1 MNIRL
6 NFFLVLLSI
15 SFLPVS
21 ASAQNNTSI
30 QVLSATVKDK
40 PVGGAEVIFQKNGE
54 KSVNTTTNLLGKSSV
69 YVPFNTNDNSSLLI
83 IKAKGYSTLVV
94 KCPCNGLTY
103 ALSETMTQLDGMRIV
118 LSWGDHPID
127 MDSHLVFDRNHISFN
142 HKRGENAWLDVD
154 SRQGYGP
161 ETITIGERNTGNDY
175 IYAVHT
181 YHDENKFKK
190 NHYNI
195 KAKAQVYVGNSL
207 VRTYY
212 FQPGEPGTLRYL
224 FGINKQGEI
233 YDLNKIVRGVSG
245 EEGVIRELNSSLSSS
260 YVLNTNSITI
270 SAPRPNSSPR
280 ASMGRGAGITIG
292 SYTRASSGDISK
304 AKLIN
309 QKGEKAYHRKELDAA
324 IRLYHQAIEL
334 DPEYSQAYSN
344 LGLAYQ
350 KSKRIAEALWAN
362 RKAIVLAKGK
372 KKHIVRAS
380 SYYNI
385 ARIYESHNMLKKALQ
400 NYVFAEQQRPRKAYK
415 KAIKRIKDKINQADT

>member
-6 NFFLVLLSI
+6 SFFLVLLNI
-15 SFLPVS
+15 SFLPVL

-69 YVPFNTNDNSSLLI
+69 NVPFNTNDSSSLLI

-118 LSWGDHPID
+118 LSWGGHPID

-142 HKRGENAWLDVD
+142 HKSGDSAWLDVD

-161 ETITIGERNTGNDY
+161 ETITIGERNSGNDY

-181 YHDENKFKK
+181 FYDEGQFKK
-190 NHYNI
+190 NHYSI

-224 FGINKQGEI
+224 FGVNKQGEI

-245 EEGVIRELNSSLSSS
+245 EEGVIRELSSSLSSS
-260 YVLNTNSITI
+260 YVFNTNSM
-270 SAPRPNSSPR
+270 APGASRPNSSPQ
-280 ASMGRGAGITIG
+280 ASIGKRTSLTIG
-292 SYTRASSGDISK
+292 GYTRASSNDVSE
-304 AKLIN
+304 AKLLN
-309 QKGEKAYHRKELDAA
+309 QKGEKAYHRKELDVA
-324 IRLYHQAIEL
+324 IKLYHQAIEL
-334 DPEYSQAYSN
+334 APEYSQAYSN

-350 KSKRIAEALWAN
+350 KSNRIAEALWAN
-362 RKAIVLAKGK
+362 RKAIALAKGK
-372 KKHIVRAS
+372 KKNVVRAS

-400 NYVFAEQQRPRKAYK
+400 NYVFAEQQRSRKAYK
-415 KAIKRIKDKINQADT
+415 KAIKRVKDKIK